1 MAPMFLPTV
10 SVFLL
15 LLVVVQQSLLVLAS
29 PKPLFGIGIGR
40 TQSAGVE
47 GTLLCEGKPMADVLV
62 KLYDDD
68 RGVDTD
74 DLMAEGKTDSKG
86 RFSLEG
92 YTHEF
97 TTIDPK
103 INIYHD
109 CNDLLPCQRKISIMI
124 PDKYISS
131 GKTPERYYNAGEV
144 ELEGKFKGEERDCL
158 H

>member
-1 MAPMFLPTV
+1 MFRF
-10 SVFLL
+10 SLL
-15 LLVVVQQSLLVLAS
+15 LLLIPLVRCVPN

-40 TQSAGVE
+40 KQSAGA
-47 GTLLCEGKPMADVLV
+47 EGKLTCAGEPLADVKV

-74 DLMAEGKTDSKG
+74 DLMGETRTDSEG
-86 RFSLEG
+86 RFRLEG
-92 YTHEF
+92 HTHEF

-109 CNDLLPCQRKISIMI
+109 CNDGLKPCQRKISIMI
-124 PDKYISS
+124 PDKYIAS
-131 GKTPERYYNAGEV
+131 GEHPKTYYDAGTI
-144 ELEGKFKGEERDCL
+144 ELEGKFSGETRDCL